1 MLHLA
6 AFENSSKMFL
16 RCIFIT
22 FDLLLLATFINKAL
36 DYQFDYILSQELE
49 QNF

>member
-1 MLHLA
+1 MP
-6 AFENSSKMFL
+6 SKMFL

-22 FDLLLLATFINKAL
+22 LDLLLLATFINKAL